1 VVASRVGTETPY
13 TPPDTCPACHQPVE
27 NLPGEVAW
35 FCVNNACPAQL
46 VRNIEHFVSKGA
58 MDITGLG
65 IQLVRQLVDAGLVK
79 NVADLYALQKPDLL
93 KLDGFAE
100 KKVDNLLAAIAAS
113 KDQPL
118 DRLITSLGIHG
129 VGEIA
134 ARELSARYSDLDSLS
149 AASIDDV
156 QAIQGFGPNIA
167 LSLINWFHEDSNLEL
182 LKKLKNY
189 GVWPVSN
196 VTARTITTSQPL
208 SGLTFVITGTLPTLT
223 RTDASELI
231 LKHGGK
237 VSGSVSKNTSYLLLG
252 SEPGSKYDRALELKV
267 PIMHQAEL
275 LKLVQG

>member
-1 VVASRVGTETPY
+1 
-13 TPPDTCPACHQPVE
+13 
-27 NLPGEVAW
+27 
-35 FCVNNACPAQL
+35 VNNACPAQL
-46 VRNIEHFVSKGA
+46 VRNIEHFASKGA

-100 KKVDNLLAAIAAS
+100 KKADNLLAAIAAS

-208 SGLTFVITGTLPTLT
+208 SGLTFVITGTLPTLS

-267 PIMHQAEL
+267 PIMHEAEL